1 MLPEMSFGEEK
12 QADFEAWRERIMQQV
27 AEIEAQ
33 S

>member
-1 MLPEMSFGEEK
+1 MLPEVLFGEEK
-12 QADFEAWRERIMQQV
+12 QVDFEAWKERIMQQV